1 MESSRPAAAGPRQQ
15 ARGELWRLTLLQA
28 LAPTAAAA
36 AAAGLKLDVSYNA
49 RGLRIV
55 VSGYA
60 QKLPQ
65 FLLFA
70 LRRYAP
76 THRTVDPVAGRPA
89 GPAGWLAGWMATAP

>member
-49 RGLRIV
+49 RGLRLV
-55 VSGYA
+55 VSGFA

-65 FLLFA
+65 LLLFA
-70 LRRYAP
+70 LRRYAATDRAVGHMACRP
-76 THRTVDPVAGRPA
+76 RAAHRRPGR
-89 GPAGWLAGWMATAP
+89 LAAAP

>member
-36 AAAGLKLDVSYNA
+36 AAAGLKLDVSYNG
-49 RGLRIV
+49 RGLRLV

-70 LRRYAP
+70 LRRYTAS
-76 THRTVDPVAGRPA
+76 HRTVDPVAGRPA

>member
-36 AAAGLKLDVSYNA
+36 AAGLKLDVSYNT
-49 RGLRIV
+49 RGLRLV
-55 VSGYA
+55 VSGFS

-65 FLLFA
+65 FLLFV
-70 LRRYAP
+70 LRR
-76 THRTVDPVAGRPA
+76 
-89 GPAGWLAGWMATAP
+89 